1 MQKILSC
8 PQGTQR
14 HRRGA
19 FTLIELLVVIA
30 IIAVL
35 IGLLLPAVQKVRE
48 AAARAKCS
56 NNLKQLALACH
67 SYYDVQ
73 QSMPYGRKYDVW
85 DTYTWTQL
93 ILPYIEQT
101 AIYNGYWTLP
111 KTGFDPTKSSDQHY
125 PSPNGPIGDDAKLRE
140 ARQAVIPPFVCPSD
154 PGPRHNE
161 EYTAPYGFERGNYR
175 GCVGSGDMY
184 GSATDTT
191 TGPWGKGIFGVQP
204 KQTADPGKGPQTR
217 GVRFADIPDGASNTL
232 LLSEGIVATVTTQW
246 GGPMGETI
254 YGNMGG
260 ALFSATLTPNSTAA
274 DRVIGPCPKDLSPPD
289 PLYKAP
295 CLSLGG
301 NAWWTPSAAKAHAG
315 ARSYHNGGVNGAM
328 ADGSVRFFAN
338 TIDQFTWRALATRS
352 GGEAVSDIQ

>member
-1 MQKILSC
+1 MLFRENAPLCDYPEIYHAKN
-8 PQGTQR
+8 P
-14 HRRGA
+14 
-19 FTLIELLVVIA
+19 
-30 IIAVL
+30 
-35 IGLLLPAVQKVRE
+35 LLPAGH
-48 AAARAKCS
+48 AAPSPRRFHAHRALGRDRDHCRPHR
-56 NNLKQLALACH
+56 LALARRTKGAG
-67 SYYDVQ
+67 S
-73 QSMPYGRKYDVW
+73 GRAGEV
-85 DTYTWTQL
+85 L
-93 ILPYIEQT
+93 
-101 AIYNGYWTLP
+101 NGYWTLP

-125 PSPNGPIGDDAKLRE
+125 PSPNGPIGDDAKLRD

>member
-1 MQKILSC
+1 MHVPFIYL
-8 PQGTQR
+8 QR
-14 HRRGA
+14 TPRRRVA

-48 AAARAKCS
+48 AAARAQCS

-67 SYYDVQ
+67 SYYDAQ
-73 QSMPYGRKYDVW
+73 QSMPYGRKYDIW

-93 ILPYIEQT
+93 ILPYVEQV
-101 AIYNGYWTLP
+101 AIYNGYWTLARTP
-111 KTGFDPTKSSDQHY
+111 YVENY
-125 PSPNGPIGDDAKLRE
+125 PGPNGPIGDDPQLRQ
-140 ARQAVIPPFVCPSD
+140 ARQAIIPPYLCPSD
-154 PGPRHNE
+154 PGPRFNE

-184 GSATDTT
+184 GNATDTT
-191 TGPWGKGIFGVQP
+191 TGPWGKGIFSVQP
-204 KQTADPGKGPQTR
+204 KQTVDPGKGPQTR
-217 GVRFADIPDGASNTL
+217 GVRFADIPDGTSNTL
-232 LLSEGIVATVTTQW
+232 LLSEGVVATITTAW

-260 ALFSATLTPNSTAA
+260 ALFSATLTPNSSAA
-274 DRVIGPCPKDLSPPD
+274 DRPIGPCPKDQGD
-289 PLYKAP
+289 TLYKAP

-301 NAWWTPSAAKAHAG
+301 NAWWTPSAAKAHAA

-338 TIDQFTWRALATRS
+338 TIDQLTWRALATRS
-352 GGEAVSDIQ
+352 GGETVSDIQ

>member
-1 MQKILSC
+1 MQPLFSGC
-8 PQGTQR
+8 
-14 HRRGA
+14 RGRTRAA

-48 AAARAKCS
+48 AAARAQCA
-56 NNLKQLALACH
+56 NNLKQLSLACH

-73 QSMPYGRKYDVW
+73 QSMPYGRKYDIW

-93 ILPYIEQT
+93 ILPYIEQM
-101 AIYNGYWTLP
+101 AIYNDYWTLP
-111 KTGFDPTKSSDQHY
+111 RTGFDPNNSNDQQY
-125 PSPNGPIGDDAKLRE
+125 PSPNGPIGDDARLRA
-140 ARQAVIPPFVCPSD
+140 ARQAIIPPYLCPSD
-154 PGPRHNE
+154 PGPRLNE

-184 GSATDTT
+184 GNATDTT
-191 TGPWGKGIFGVQP
+191 NGPWGKGVFGVQP
-204 KQTADPGKGPQTR
+204 KQTMDPGKGPQTR
-217 GVRFADIPDGASNTL
+217 GVRIADIPDGSSNTL
-232 LLSEGIVATVTTQW
+232 LISEGVVATITTAW

-260 ALFSATLTPNSTAA
+260 ALFSATLTTNSTSP
-274 DRVIGPCPKDLSPPD
+274 DRPIGPCPKDQGD
-289 PLYKAP
+289 TLYKAP

-301 NAWWTPSAAKAHAG
+301 NAWWTPSALKAHAG

-328 ADGSVRFFAN
+328 ADGSVHFFAN
-338 TIDQFTWRALATRS
+338 TIDLLTWRALATRA
-352 GGEAVSDIQ
+352 GGEAISDIP

>member
-14 HRRGA
+14 WRRGA

-67 SYYDVQ
+67 SYYDSQ
-73 QSMPYGRKYDVW
+73 QSMPYARKYDMW

-93 ILPYIEQT
+93 ILPYIEQG
-101 AIYNGYWTLP
+101 AVYNDYWTLTR
-111 KTGFDPTKSSDQHY
+111 TGLVQSY
-125 PSPNGPIGDDAKLRE
+125 PGPNGPIGDDPKLRE
-140 ARQAVIPPFVCPSD
+140 ARQATIPPFLCPSD
-154 PGPRHNE
+154 PGQRLNE
-161 EYTAPYGFERGNYR
+161 TTTAPYGFIRGNYR

-184 GSATDTT
+184 GNATDST
-191 TGPWGKGIFGVQP
+191 TGPWGKGIFSVTPG
-204 KQTADPGKGPQTR
+204 QTVDPGKGPHLR
-217 GVRFADIPDGASNTL
+217 PVRFADISDGSSNTL
-232 LLSEGIVATVTTQW
+232 LLSEGLVATVFPGW
-246 GGPMGETI
+246 GGPLGESI

-260 ALFSATLTPNSTAA
+260 SMFSATLTPNSTAP
-274 DRVIGPCPKDLSPPD
+274 DRPIGPCPKDNGDSV
-289 PLYKAP
+289 YKAP

-301 NAWWTPSAAKAHAG
+301 NAWWTPSAAKAHAA
-315 ARSYHNGGVNGAM
+315 ARSYHSGGVNGAM
-328 ADGSVRFFAN
+328 GDGSVRFFAN
-338 TIDQFTWRALATRS
+338 TIDQFTWRALSTRA
-352 GGEAVSDIQ
+352 GGEAATDIQ